1 MSALRGQS
9 DYPELVAQVVRLF
22 VPTVLKH
29 QLRPRRHPLLA
40 VPVTRTV
47 AHANSPLVRAL
58 TMINALLASAPECD
72 LFAARWKDLCREC
85 VRFCEKMDS

>member
-1 MSALRGQS
+1 MITLRGQS
-9 DYPELVAQVVRLF
+9 DCPELAAQVVQLF

-58 TMINALLASAPECD
+58 IMILLGIGTR
-72 LFAARWKDLCREC
+72 L
-85 VRFCEKMDS
+85 